1 MSSAR
6 YARFATR
13 SRARALDVGCGG
25 PVRWPV
31 AHRTGGR
38 GYPTPV
44 VEERRVS
51 CDDAVVSVRAK
62 LLLAIV
68 PLVLA
73 IVAIGGLTVVTA
85 VRLGD
90 NPEAILRQNYQSV
103 LAVQQMREALE
114 QLDAAASLAVAGRTD
129 LLQPE
134 AAYRQRFADAL
145 LLQEASVFEHA
156 ERPPTEKIR
165 EEWPWYER
173 AFTTFVR
180 LAPDLQAAARFYAE
194 QLSPRFEQLKG
205 ILDELLT
212 VNQRAMF
219 EKSTWARETAQRA
232 IRDVIVAAMVA
243 LAVALPISVVLVRRV
258 LRRLERVT
266 NAAERLGGGDFEAR
280 AVVGGRDEIAALGRT
295 FDAMATRLSE
305 YRASSLGKLL
315 EAQRTSQAAIDSIPD
330 PILVFDA
337 AGALVGQNG
346 AATSLFRRSA
356 AGGVDAHEAALEQ
369 LPQAVRL
376 AVVRARDH
384 VLQAGVPHVPGSI
397 DEAVPFSSEAGE
409 QYLLARGTPVER
421 PDVRAAGATV
431 VLQEVTRL
439 RRLDELRNDLVAT
452 VAHELRTPLTSL
464 RMAILLCLEQAD
476 AVANIPTGLKLLQTA
491 RDDCERLQA
500 TVDEL
505 LDLARIQSG
514 EVVLHRGRVAAGRL
528 IGDAVAQANPR
539 AREHGVTLVV
549 PTVGEGLQVVADA
562 ERLQLVFTN
571 LLVNAIRHSPAGG
584 TVVLGAEAVEGV
596 VRFEVADQGE
606 GIGPEHVA
614 HVFDRF
620 YRVPGAPPGGVG
632 LGLAIARELVVAHG
646 GEIGVDSRP
655 HAGSRFWFTV
665 PRVAPRI
672 AQNP

>member
-1 MSSAR
+1 M
-6 YARFATR
+6 
-13 SRARALDVGCGG
+13 
-25 PVRWPV
+25 
-31 AHRTGGR
+31 
-38 GYPTPV
+38 
-44 VEERRVS
+44 
-51 CDDAVVSVRAK
+51 VSVRAK
-62 LLLAIV
+62 LLLAIL

-73 IVAIGGLTVVTA
+73 IVAIGGVTVVTA

-103 LAVQQMREALE
+103 LAAQRMREALE
-114 QLDAAASLAVAGRTD
+114 QLDAAASLAIAGRTE
-129 LLQPE
+129 LLQAE

-156 ERPPTEKIR
+156 ERPPTDR
-165 EEWPWYER
+165 LRAEWPAYER
-173 AFTTFVR
+173 SFSAFVR
-180 LAPDLQAAARFYAE
+180 LAPDLQAAARVYAE

-205 ILDELLT
+205 VLDDLMT

-219 EKSTWARETAQRA
+219 DKSTRARETAQRT
-232 IRDVIVAAMVA
+232 IRDVIVAAVAA
-243 LAVALPISVVLVRRV
+243 LAIALPISLVLVRGV
-258 LRRLERVT
+258 VRRLERVT
-266 NAAERLGGGDFEAR
+266 HAAERLGGGDFDAR
-280 AVVGGRDEIAALGRT
+280 AIVGGRDEIAGLGRT
-295 FDAMATRLSE
+295 FDAMATSLSG

-337 AGALVGQNG
+337 AGALVGVNG
-346 AATSLFRRSA
+346 AATSLFGLSA
-356 AGGVDAHEAALEQ
+356 AGGGDGPDVTLDH
-369 LPQAVRL
+369 LPDAVRT

-397 DEAVPFSSEAGE
+397 DDAVAVRTEAGE
-409 QYLLARGTPVER
+409 QYLLARGTPVR
-421 PDVRAAGATV
+421 RSDVRAAGATV

-476 AVANIPTGLKLLQTA
+476 VVASLPAGGRLLQAA

-514 EVVLHRGRVAAGRL
+514 EVVLHRARIAADGL
-528 IGDAVAQANPR
+528 IRDALLHADAR
-539 AREHGVTLVV
+539 ARERGVTVV
-549 PTVGEGLQVVADA
+549 APAVAEGLQVLADA
-562 ERLQLVFTN
+562 ERLQLVFGN
-571 LLVNAIRHSPAGG
+571 LLANAIRHSPPGG
-584 TVVLGAEAVEGV
+584 TVVLSAAAADGA
-596 VRFEVADQGE
+596 VRFEVVDQGE
-606 GIGPEHVA
+606 GIGREHVA
-614 HVFDRF
+614 LVFDRF
-620 YRVPGAPPGGVG
+620 YRVPGAPAGGVG

-655 HAGSRFWFTV
+655 RFGSRFWFTV
-665 PRVAPRI
+665 PRVPVPD
-672 AQNP
+672 AQRP